1 LEIYTVDSIGGWTH
15 WGGGATAIGRNNQ
28 KIRVHLAAELQKRKT
43 NNTQL
48 ITIEYAVRIR
58 PSEIT
63 IPYLFRKTWTQN
75 NLFMPGQRSKGI
87 IPY

>member
-1 LEIYTVDSIGGWTH
+1 MFFTVLSLLLLLWDSFSIF
-15 WGGGATAIGRNNQ
+15 I
-28 KIRVHLAAELQKRKT
+28 HLIFNSISEHSFLYLLPLLLT
-43 NNTQL
+43 MV
-48 ITIEYAVRIR
+48 IIVIVTIDIR